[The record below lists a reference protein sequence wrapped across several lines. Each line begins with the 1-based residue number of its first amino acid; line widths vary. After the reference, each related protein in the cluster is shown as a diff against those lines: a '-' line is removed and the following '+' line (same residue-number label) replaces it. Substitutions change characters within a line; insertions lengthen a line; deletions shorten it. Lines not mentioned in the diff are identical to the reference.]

1 MQINTMMG
9 IAMINRMK
17 KISPTPMLPIKPKG
31 MAQSLLNVGTIRYSL
46 FSSLSPPVGNYKKRS
61 ARTIVYHCSEAL
73 DSPLRND

>member
-31 MAQSLLNVGTIRYSL
+31 MVQNLLNVGTIRYSFFFL
-46 FSSLSPPVGNYKKRS
+46 PVPSGR
-61 ARTIVYHCSEAL
+61 
-73 DSPLRND
+73 